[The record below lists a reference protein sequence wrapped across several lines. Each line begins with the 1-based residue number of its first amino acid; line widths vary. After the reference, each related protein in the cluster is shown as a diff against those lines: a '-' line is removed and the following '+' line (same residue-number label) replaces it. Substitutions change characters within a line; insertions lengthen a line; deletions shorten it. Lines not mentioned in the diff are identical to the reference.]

1 MANAISASRLLAAL
15 PFGWLMLSLEPRAAL
30 VAALLFGFAIATDL
44 ADGVVAR
51 RWGTQSAAGRSLDHT
66 ADFAFVTA
74 GLAAAAA
81 RGAVPWLLPL
91 VIALAFLQYVLD
103 STLKRWS
110 GELRMS
116 RLGRLNGILYFVPLG
131 GDVLARLGLEFL
143 AVPTRVLAWG
153 LVGSTLLSIADRLG
167 WSLGDRR
174 RARGS
179 LDAEKQD
186 R

>member
-15 PFGWLMLSLEPRAAL
+15 PFGWLMLSVEPRAAF

-51 RWGTQSAAGRSLDHT
+51 RWGTQSAAGRCLDHT

-91 VIALAFLQYVLD
+91 VIAIAFLQYVLD
-103 STLKRWS
+103 STLKRRS
-110 GELRMS
+110 RELRMS
-116 RLGRLNGILYFVPLG
+116 QLGRLNGVLYFVPLG
-131 GDVLARLGLEFL
+131 GDILVRLGLEFL
-143 AVPTRVLAWG
+143 AVPTRVLAWVF
-153 LVGSTLLSIADRLG
+153 VGSTLLSIVDRLE
-167 WSLGDRR
+167 WSFWGHR

-179 LDAEKQD
+179 LDAEKRD